1 MEPLT
6 GSSSSEGGMVRDELT
21 GIPIL
26 RSVFHEVESHLAE
39 RDTVGFLYFDIV
51 QFHLLKDTY
60 GRAVSDTLL
69 KTLGETLVRQRGK
82 LFRDED
88 LVAVG
93 GRGADYFVI
102 FLFSPPRRKE
112 RFSQSDLKLISY
124 RVLQKLTNILNEKA
138 SRLGIKE
145 KIDFHSGYTVIARD
159 PEISVERLVYEAQKE
174 AALKSELDEILVTFI
189 SNVTH
194 ELRTPLTCIKGYA
207 ETLLE
212 GAMDDRELARRWLGV
227 IGEEA
232 HRLERLINDLLDL
245 SMIEAQ
251 QVEFHLEPTDLPAM
265 ARHTA
270 DVLMPHARKTGCTLE
285 VHVAEGLPLVRA
297 DRDRLNQVLL
307 NLVDNAIKYS
317 PPGSAVTIRL
327 SPRNAAWVVIEV
339 VDRGTGIPDS
349 QLSRIF
355 ERFYRVEKGRSA
367 RHGGRGLGL
376 AIAKR
381 IVEAHGGDLT
391 VESQMGEGSVFRME
405 LPVDGP
411 FADEAGEV
419 GPEEE
424 EDNAERSA

>member
-1 MEPLT
+1 MSVDASGLCPEGGVCLDDLT
-6 GSSSSEGGMVRDELT
+6 GL
-21 GIPIL
+21 PIL
-26 RSVFHEVESHLAE
+26 SSVLEQVEFHLQQREQ
-39 RDTVGFLYFDIV
+39 VGFLYFDVV
-51 QFHLLKDTY
+51 QFHLLKETY
-60 GRAVSDTLL
+60 GRQVSDALL
-69 KTLGETLVRQRGK
+69 QALGETLTSQRGK
-82 LFRDED
+82 LFRDRD

-102 FLFSPPRRKE
+102 FLFSPPRHKD
-112 RFSQSDLKLISY
+112 RFSHSDLKLISY

-138 SRLGIKE
+138 SCLGVKE

-159 PEISVERLVYEAQKE
+159 PDTSVERLVYEAQKE
-174 AALKSELDEILVTFI
+174 AALKSELDEILVTFV

-212 GAMDDRELARRWLGV
+212 GALEDRDLARRWLEV

-232 HRLERLINDLLDL
+232 ERLERLINDLLDV

-251 QVEFHLEPTDLPAM
+251 QVEFHPEPTDFGAL
-265 ARHTA
+265 ARRTA
-270 DVLMPHARKTGCTLE
+270 DVLLPHASKAGVTLE
-285 VHVAEGLPLVRA
+285 VQVEEGVPLVQA

-317 PPGSAVTIRL
+317 PAGSSVTIRISQR
-327 SPRNAAWVVIEV
+327 SPGWLVVEV

-355 ERFYRVEKGRSA
+355 ERFYRVEKGRGA

-391 VESQMGEGSVFRME
+391 VESQMGLGSLFRME
-405 LPVDGP
+405 LPLEGP
-411 FADEAGEV
+411 FGDLV
-419 GPEEE
+419 REE
-424 EDNAERSA
+424 ED